1 MSKDYYKSLGLEKG
15 ASADEIKK
23 AFRKKAH
30 EYHPDKKGGD
40 EAKFKEINEAY
51 QILGDEQKRK
61 QYDQYGSDF
70 ESQGGFGGGMNWD
83 DFMRATRG
91 QGGQGGFGGQ
101 AGGFNFNFGGVD
113 LGDIFGDFFGGG
125 GGGQGRTQR
134 GRDVQVDIELEFK
147 EAVFGV
153 EKEIRLMKNNHCDV
167 CTGSGQEP
175 GSKMMQCGECKG
187 KGQVQQV
194 QRTIFGAMQT
204 VVQCYLC
211 HGTGQIPEKSC
222 KHCGGKGVT
231 KSESKYNVKIP
242 EGIHD
247 GATIRLDG
255 KGESGGVGSVP
266 GSLYVVVHIK
276 ADKTFTR
283 EGDDIH
289 STIHISF
296 PEAALGTEKE
306 IETLDGKK
314 KIKIPD
320 GTQSKEKIR
329 FKHEGVP
336 HLRSSGRGDHYV
348 EVIVDVPKHLSRS
361 AKKLLE
367 ELQQELN

>member
-15 ASADEIKK
+15 ASPDEIKK

-51 QILGDEQKRK
+51 QILGDETKRK

-91 QGGQGGFGGQ
+91 QGGFGGQ
-101 AGGFNFNFGGVD
+101 GGGFNFNFGGVD

-125 GGGQGRTQR
+125 AGGGGRGRTQR

-153 EKEIRLMKNNHCDV
+153 EKEIRLMKNNPCDV
-167 CTGSGQEP
+167 CQGSAQEP
-175 GSKMMQCGECKG
+175 GSKMTQCSECKG
-187 KGQVQQV
+187 QGQVQQV

-204 VVQCYLC
+204 VVTCHLC
-211 HGTGQIPEKSC
+211 HGNGQVPEKSC
-222 KHCGGKGVT
+222 KHCSGRGVV
-231 KSESKYNVKIP
+231 KSESTYTVKVP
-242 EGIHD
+242 AGIHD

-255 KGESGGVGSVP
+255 KGESAGVGSMP
-266 GSLYVVVHIK
+266 GSLYIVVHIK
-276 ADKTFTR
+276 SDKIFTR
-283 EGDDIH
+283 VEDDIH
-289 STIHISF
+289 TTLHISF

-306 IETLDGKK
+306 IDTLDGKK
-314 KIKIPD
+314 TIKISD
-320 GTQSKEKIR
+320 GIQSKEKIR
-329 FKHEGVP
+329 LKHEGVP

-348 EVIVDVPKHLSRS
+348 EVIVDVPTHLSRN

-367 ELQQELN
+367 ELEQEL